1 MDLTKARILVVDDE
15 PANVRLLERTLAEAG
30 YRQVRSTTDSRQVL
44 ALYGEYQPDLLLLD
58 LMMPYLD
65 GIAVMR
71 ELQIPEDVYLPI
83 LVLTADTTTEA
94 KKRALEAGAKDFLTK
109 PFDRIEVLLRIKN
122 LLDTRFL
129 YLELERQN
137 RSLEAIVA
145 ERTQR
150 LLQSEKVATMGSLL
164 AGVAHELNNPL
175 AVVMAHAHM
184 LREGVEG
191 SAVIPRG
198 EKIAAAAERCAR
210 IVRNFL
216 ALARQRPPERADVH
230 LGSVIQEA
238 LEMLAYELRTDSV
251 E

>member
-58 LMMPYLD
+58 LVMPYLD

-71 ELQIPEDVYLPI
+71 ELQIPEDVHLPI

-122 LLDTRFL
+122 LLHTRHL
-129 YLELERQN
+129 YLDLRRHN
-137 RSLEAIVA
+137 RSLEKIVD

-175 AVVMAHAHM
+175 AVLTGHAHL
-184 LREGVEG
+184 LREGAKDE
-191 SAVIPRG
+191 SLASRA
-198 EKIAAAAERCAR
+198 EKIQAAADRCAR
-210 IVRNFL
+210 IVKNFL
-216 ALARQRPPERADVH
+216 ALARQRPPERGTV
-230 LGSVIQEA
+230 SVNMVIQDA
-238 LEMLAYELRTDSV
+238 LEMLASE
-251 E
+251 